1 MQPPEE
7 YTSLLGKSTKPKD
20 SLMFITRRPDVT
32 FVRGDGS
39 YLYDEQGR
47 RYLDF
52 IQGWAVNSLGHSPR
66 IVRDALNQQA
76 SHLVNVSP
84 AYYSEPMCRFAQLL
98 AELSGLDRVFFANSG
113 AEANEGAIK
122 LVRKWGSVKRDGAY
136 EIIVFEGAFHGRT
149 LATMSASG
157 KPQWKDLYEPK
168 VPGFVHLPV
177 NDIDVVEQAIS
188 ARTAAVML
196 EPIQG
201 ESGVVPFSL
210 KFMRDLRKLTND
222 YGILLVF
229 DEVQTGIGRTG
240 RMFCFEHA
248 AVRPDVLTLGK
259 GIGGGVPLA
268 ALLAP
273 EHVCLFEPGD
283 QGGTFNGNPLM
294 TAVGYAVVKSISS
307 PEFLATVRENGNYLE
322 SCLQDLSRELNLGQ
336 VRGRGLL
343 LALELGREIGSAVV
357 DAALARGLLL
367 NSPRPA
373 ILRFMP
379 ALNVSRAEIDEM
391 MIILREAIAFQGL
404 TNLAP

>member
-1 MQPPEE
+1 M
-7 YTSLLGKSTKPKD
+7 LGKSKQSKD
-20 SLMFITRRPDVT
+20 SLMFITKRPDIT
-32 FVRGDGS
+32 FVRGEGS

-52 IQGWAVNSLGHSPR
+52 IQGWAVNSLGHSPA
-66 IVRDALNQQA
+66 IVRDALNHQA
-76 SHLVNVSP
+76 SQVINVSP
-84 AYYSEPMCRFAQLL
+84 AYYNEPMCRLAELL

-136 EIIVFEGAFHGRT
+136 EIIAFEGAFHGRT
-149 LATMSASG
+149 LAMMSASG

-168 VPGFVHLPV
+168 VPGFVHVPV
-177 NDIDVVEQAIS
+177 NNIKAVEGAIT
-188 ARTAAVML
+188 AHTAAVML

-210 KFMRDLRKLTND
+210 KFLRDLREITND

-240 RMFCFEHA
+240 QMFCFEHA

-259 GIGGGVPLA
+259 GIGAGVPLA

-273 EHVCLFEPGD
+273 EHLCLFEPGD

-294 TAVGYAVVKSISS
+294 TAVGYAVVKMISS
-307 PEFLATVRENGNYLE
+307 PEFLATVRENGKYLE
-322 SCLQDLSRELNLGQ
+322 AQLQNLSRELKLSE

-343 LALELGREIGSAVV
+343 LALGLGREIGSAVV
-357 DAALARGLLL
+357 DAALDRGLLV

-373 ILRFMP
+373 VLRFMP
-379 ALNVSRAEIDEM
+379 ALNVSPAEIDEM
-391 MIILREAIAFQGL
+391 IGILRGVIEAAG
-404 TNLAP
+404 